1 MTTRRS
7 LLLGAAGAVTVS
19 ALAGAPD
26 AAFAQGAV
34 IDITRARTN
43 PIPIA
48 IPDFAGTG
56 DGQRFGRDIARVVQD
71 NLRNS
76 GLFRPVARQAFI
88 QTPESAAQT
97 PRFQD
102 WRVIG
107 AQALTTGRAT
117 IQGGNLRVEFLLWDI
132 LPENRLEGTAF
143 TAATGNWRAIAHMI
157 SDAIYERLR
166 GENGYVNTR
175 SVDLAES
182 GPRDRRLRRLALME
196 QDGGQNAVL

>member
-1 MTTRRS
+1 MMSMTTRRS

-19 ALAGAPD
+19 GLAGAPD

-48 IPDFAGTG
+48 IPDFAGAG

-76 GLFRPVARQAFI
+76 GLFRPVQRQAFI

-107 AQALTTGRAT
+107 AQALTTGRA
-117 IQGGNLRVEFLLWDI
+117 
-132 LPENRLEGTAF
+132 
-143 TAATGNWRAIAHMI
+143 
-157 SDAIYERLR
+157 
-166 GENGYVNTR
+166 
-175 SVDLAES
+175 
-182 GPRDRRLRRLALME
+182 
-196 QDGGQNAVL
+196 DGGASRI

>member
-48 IPDFAGTG
+48 IPDFAGAG
-56 DGQRFGRDIARVVQD
+56 DGQRFGRDIARVVQA

-76 GLFRPVARQAFI
+76 GLFRPVERQAFI
-88 QTPESAAQT
+88 QTPEGAAER
-97 PRFQD
+97 PRWQD

-107 AQALTTGRAT
+107 ACMA
-117 IQGGNLRVEFLLWDI
+117 
-132 LPENRLEGTAF
+132 
-143 TAATGNWRAIAHMI
+143 
-157 SDAIYERLR
+157 
-166 GENGYVNTR
+166 R
-175 SVDLAES
+175 S
-182 GPRDRRLRRLALME
+182 
-196 QDGGQNAVL
+196 